1 MCEGVRYYAKLAAC
15 YDNPYRILKRVGI
28 VAYKLK
34 LPEGTRV
41 CTLYSMFH
49 FSRKLLGTTKL
60 RKNCLQGTENVS
72 QVMVEWQ
79 GKGPEEATYD
89 VNMKM

>member
-15 YDNPYRILKRVGI
+15 YDSPYRILKRVGI

-34 LPEGTRV
+34 LPEGTA
-41 CTLYSMFH
+41 
-49 FSRKLLGTTKL
+49 
-60 RKNCLQGTENVS
+60 NVS

-79 GKGPEEATYD
+79 GKGPEEAT
-89 VNMKM
+89 

>member
-1 MCEGVRYYAKLAAC
+1 
-15 YDNPYRILKRVGI
+15 
-28 VAYKLK
+28 
-34 LPEGTRV
+34 
-41 CTLYSMFH
+41 MFH